1 MMNFDD
7 PICYGSYYLQVFL
20 SMYGLLL
27 PPGLKGLIMFV
38 GNVLDKVSA
47 GVQVNM
53 QAANICEI
61 SQ

>member
-1 MMNFDD
+1 MVNLDD

-27 PPGLKGLIMFV
+27 PPGFKGLIMFV
-38 GNVLDKVSA
+38 GNVLDKVTA
-47 GVQVNM
+47 GVQANM